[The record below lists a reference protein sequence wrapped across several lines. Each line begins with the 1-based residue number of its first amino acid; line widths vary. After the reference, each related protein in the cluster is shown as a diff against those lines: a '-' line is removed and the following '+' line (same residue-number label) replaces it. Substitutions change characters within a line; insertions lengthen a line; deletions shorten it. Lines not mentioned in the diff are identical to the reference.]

1 MLLLLLILLC
11 GCSRRFAR
19 LRRSGD
25 ARVQVSMPSR
35 RRTPE
40 PAAAPQGDTTAASG
54 PITFTTEDGRELR
67 LVPAAYDDQLQESVM
82 NLRIEQVTISVN
94 NIRNVAERNGK
105 IDLEFSVTLP
115 RELLDDQWRVEL
127 EPVLCTRQDTFSL
140 HRLLFTGER
149 FRRLQRQD
157 MARYDRYLHS
167 IVDSADYFRCF
178 ADVAGFESYLHKA
191 AVRRQALLEE
201 KARLDTIV
209 HADRSVTYRY
219 AEQLD
224 AGEHTD
230 RIHLFLR
237 GAVTSVGGRRYELP
251 ASDTLTYSVT
261 SMISFI
267 DDAPR
272 YVHRIVRR
280 DAEADARFFF
290 VFPRNGTE
298 VREDLADNRAQLAAV
313 KRLTQALMTDP
324 VFIIDSIALTATS
337 SPEGSWKVNDRL
349 ARERSAAL
357 KEVLV
362 REFRKM
368 KDSLGIAG
376 SYVLDAGG
384 GVRRI
389 ETDNG
394 LPDLPDRV
402 RAGWLAE
409 DWGRLEELVRADSAL
424 AADREGILAL
434 VRKEVDPDRREWLIR
449 KRFPASYAYMREK
462 LYPQMRAVDFRFSLH
477 RRGMKR
483 DTVWTTVL
491 DSAYLR
497 GVELLKKRRYE
508 EALAL
513 LRPYEDRNTALA
525 YMSVGLDRAAARILG
540 REETRRPDDAEVKY
554 MLAVVSARLG
564 DNERAVRSLLRAA
577 ELQPRLRFR
586 GNLDPELS
594 ALIRRYDLF
603 NDNTVN
609 L

>member
-25 ARVQVSMPSR
+25 VRVQVSMPSR

-67 LVPAAYDDQLQESVM
+67 LVPAAYDDRLQESVM

-201 KARLDTIV
+201 KARLDAAAGNTVSGRSRLSDRRVYRRGQAARERRSRLDSVGALGRAAQGHPSDPLAAYLAPHYKPRPVETPGYVRAIRRELSDSSEVQRSRIRRRTVEANIRLLSDLDTAALMLEYYDLRKIERNEERARNKEEVFRRVVRFPELPGTRLDTIV

-237 GAVTSVGGRRYELP
+237 GAVTSVGPPLRTSGERYADLFRDFDDFVYRRCAALRAPHRQTRRRGRRPLFLRLSQE
-251 ASDTLTYSVT
+251 
-261 SMISFI
+261 
-267 DDAPR
+267 
-272 YVHRIVRR
+272 R
-280 DAEADARFFF
+280 D
-290 VFPRNGTE
+290 
-298 VREDLADNRAQLAAV
+298 
-313 KRLTQALMTDP
+313 
-324 VFIIDSIALTATS
+324 
-337 SPEGSWKVNDRL
+337 
-349 ARERSAAL
+349 RSAGGFGRQPRAVGGG
-357 KEVLV
+357 E
-362 REFRKM
+362 
-368 KDSLGIAG
+368 AP
-376 SYVLDAGG
+376 DAG
-384 GVRRI
+384 VDDRS
-389 ETDNG
+389 G
-394 LPDLPDRV
+394 LHHRQH
-402 RAGWLAE
+402 
-409 DWGRLEELVRADSAL
+409 RADGHLVA
-424 AADREGILAL
+424 RRFVEG
-434 VRKEVDPDRREWLIR
+434 
-449 KRFPASYAYMREK
+449 
-462 LYPQMRAVDFRFSLH
+462 Q
-477 RRGMKR
+477 
-483 DTVWTTVL
+483 
-491 DSAYLR
+491 
-497 GVELLKKRRYE
+497 
-508 EALAL
+508 
-513 LRPYEDRNTALA
+513 
-525 YMSVGLDRAAARILG
+525 
-540 REETRRPDDAEVKY
+540 
-554 MLAVVSARLG
+554 
-564 DNERAVRSLLRAA
+564 
-577 ELQPRLRFR
+577 
-586 GNLDPELS
+586 
-594 ALIRRYDLF
+594 
-603 NDNTVN
+603 
-609 L
+609 